1 MNCSRRCITFCIH
14 RNVFSHGTHAGALDC
29 YDTVM
34 ICRKIMDELKREEKV
49 MSSIDCDRLTRLGEV
64 LEESVQTGQIAGGNL
79 CILHKG
85 EEVYYAEAGYAD
97 IASQKKISRDSI
109 FRLYSMT
116 KPVTSAAVMLLM
128 ERGVLDLLD
137 PVSKYVPTFADMR
150 VATPEGDETADRQ
163 VTIKDCLSMTSG
175 LTYNCD
181 PDPAS
186 RDAALVY
193 DELDQRLY
201 SDNPMTTMEMAQKM
215 GQGRLAF
222 QPGEGWRYGTSAD
235 ILGAVV
241 EAASGV
247 RFGEFL
253 KREFFEPLNMKD
265 TDFRLDASKRDR
277 LTTVYEATADGL
289 IEYHGN
295 HLGICNHMDADIQF
309 ESGGAGLVST
319 IADYQHFAQMLM
331 NRGTYRG
338 RTYLAPSTVAYMTG
352 CRLYPHQQV
361 MMRGWESLAG
371 YSYSNLMRVMTE
383 PSLAVMN
390 GSQGEYGWDGWLGPY
405 FANMPYD
412 DTTFLLMVQLKDS
425 GTFTLTRKLRNVL
438 AAAIVQ

>member
-1 MNCSRRCITFCIH
+1 MGI
-14 RNVFSHGTHAGALDC
+14 
-29 YDTVM
+29 
-34 ICRKIMDELKREEKV
+34 
-49 MSSIDCDRLTRLGEV
+49 IDCNRLDRLGEV
-64 LEESVQTGQIAGGNL
+64 LEQSVQTGQIAGGNL
-79 CILHKG
+79 CVLHKG
-85 EEVYYAEAGYAD
+85 EEVYYAESGYAD
-97 IASQKKISRDSI
+97 IANQKKITRNSI

-116 KPVTSAAVMLLM
+116 KPITSAAVMLLM
-128 ERGVLDLLD
+128 ERGVIDLLD
-137 PVSKYVPTFADMR
+137 PVSKYIPTFADMK
-150 VATPEGDETADRQ
+150 VAEPEGDVTANRQ

-186 RDAALVY
+186 RDAACVY
-193 DELDQRLY
+193 EELDTRFY
-201 SDNPMTTMEMAQKM
+201 SDNPMTTMEMALKM
-215 GQGRLAF
+215 GQGHLAF

-253 KREFFEPLNMKD
+253 KKEFFEPLDMAD
-265 TDFRLDASKRDR
+265 TDFRLDVSKRDR
-277 LTTVYEATADGL
+277 LTKVYEATADGL
-289 IEYHGN
+289 VEYHGN
-295 HLGICNHMDADIQF
+295 HLGICNHMDADIRF

-319 IADYQHFAQMLM
+319 IPDYTHFAQMLM
-331 NRGTYRG
+331 NKGTYRG
-338 RTYLAPSTVAYMTG
+338 RTYLAPATVAYMTG
-352 CRLYPHQQV
+352 CRLDSHQQV

-371 YSYSNLMRVMTE
+371 YSYGNLMRVMTE

-390 GSQGEYGWDGWLGPY
+390 VSPGEYGWDGWLGPY

-412 DTTFLLMVQLKDS
+412 NTTFLMMVQLRDA

-438 AAAIVQ
+438 AAAIMR

>member
-1 MNCSRRCITFCIH
+1 MCCKEFYLIYKNQKGKMMS
-14 RNVFSHGTHAGALDC
+14 A
-29 YDTVM
+29 
-34 ICRKIMDELKREEKV
+34 MDYK
-49 MSSIDCDRLTRLGEV
+49 RLTRLGEV

-79 CILHKG
+79 CVLHKG
-85 EEVYYAEAGYAD
+85 EEVYYAESGYAD
-97 IASQKKISRDSI
+97 IANQKKIARNSI

-128 ERGVLDLLD
+128 ERGVIDLLD
-137 PVSKYVPTFADMR
+137 PVSKYIPTFADMK
-150 VATPEGDETADRQ
+150 VAAPDGDVPANRQ

-175 LTYNCD
+175 LAYNCD

-201 SDNPMTTMEMAQKM
+201 SDNPMTTMEMALKI
-215 GQGRLAF
+215 GKGRLAF
-222 QPGEGWRYGTSAD
+222 QPGEAWRYGTSAD

-241 EAASGV
+241 EAVSGIS
-247 RFGEFL
+247 FGEFL

-265 TDFRLDASKRDR
+265 TDFRLDESKRGR
-277 LTTVYEATADGL
+277 LTKVYEATAEGL

-295 HLGICNHMDADIQF
+295 HLGICNHIDADIRF

-319 IADYQHFAQMLM
+319 IEDYSHFAQMLM
-331 NRGTYRG
+331 NKGTYQG
-338 RTYLAPSTVAYMTG
+338 RTYLAPATAAYMTG
-352 CRLYPHQQV
+352 CRLYPYQQK
-361 MMRGWESLAG
+361 MMLGWESLAG
-371 YSYSNLMRVMTE
+371 YNYSNLMRVLTK
-383 PSLAVMN
+383 PSMAVIN

-405 FANMPYD
+405 FSNMPSD
-412 DTTFLLMVQLKDS
+412 DTAFLMMIQLKDS

-438 AAAIVQ
+438 AAAFVIE